1 MPSLN
6 ATESRFPDGPSETD
20 IENRLVPKGANVVR
34 HLSLP
39 SEGRDLEWI
48 LKEVDTMDIEMGGT
62 TDSWKQGKA
71 FWRCLSYVTRYKCRI
86 EVV

>member
-1 MPSLN
+1 MRQKVASQMDQAKL
-6 ATESRFPDGPSETD
+6 D

-48 LKEVDTMDIEMGGT
+48 LKEMDTMDIEMGGT
-62 TDSWKQGKA
+62 ADSWKQGK
-71 FWRCLSYVTRYKCRI
+71 LSGAVYRT
-86 EVV
+86 

>member
-1 MPSLN
+1 MGQKVASQMDQAKL
-6 ATESRFPDGPSETD
+6 D

-48 LKEVDTMDIEMGGT
+48 LKEMDTMDIEMGGT
-62 TDSWKQGKA
+62 TDSWKQGK
-71 FWRCLSYVTRYKCRI
+71 LSGAVYRM
-86 EVV
+86 

>member
-1 MPSLN
+1 MRQKVASQMGQAKL
-6 ATESRFPDGPSETD
+6 D

-48 LKEVDTMDIEMGGT
+48 LKEMDTMDTEMGGT
-62 TDSWKQGKA
+62 TDSWKQGK
-71 FWRCLSYVTRYKCRI
+71 LSGAVYRM
-86 EVV
+86 

>member
-1 MPSLN
+1 MRQKVASQMDQAKL
-6 ATESRFPDGPSETD
+6 D

-48 LKEVDTMDIEMGGT
+48 LKEMDTMDTEMGGT
-62 TDSWKQGKA
+62 TDSWKQGK
-71 FWRCLSYVTRYKCRI
+71 LSGAVYRM
-86 EVV
+86 